1 MIYLKKYK
9 IFMIKFFKKI
19 KNRFFNTTETITLK
33 SILEKNYYRRKKFTF
48 IQVGA
53 NDGISFD
60 FLYDFVIKR
69 KSRGLV
75 IEPIKEYFDEL
86 VENYLEFP
94 LILKINKAIH
104 LSEKEINI
112 YKILPESANKYPDWV
127 KGIASFDKDHH
138 KKVKIDSK
146 DIIVEKVVSEKLM
159 TIISDNY
166 IYEQLDYF
174 QIDTEGYDYEI
185 LKMLDFNMLKP
196 KIIKFEIVNLNELD
210 FELSKKLL
218 LNQGYYLIKEGNDMV
233 AIDLKRIKL
242 K

>member
-1 MIYLKKYK
+1 MDSANSLKVFNWALDKLTGVSTTTRH
-9 IFMIKFFKKI
+9 IKSPLLESL
-19 KNRFFNTTETITLK
+19 TED
-33 SILEKNYYRRKKFTF
+33 
-48 IQVGA
+48 A
-53 NDGISFD
+53 
-60 FLYDFVIKR
+60 
-69 KSRGLV
+69 
-75 IEPIKEYFDEL
+75 P
-86 VENYLEFP
+86 FP